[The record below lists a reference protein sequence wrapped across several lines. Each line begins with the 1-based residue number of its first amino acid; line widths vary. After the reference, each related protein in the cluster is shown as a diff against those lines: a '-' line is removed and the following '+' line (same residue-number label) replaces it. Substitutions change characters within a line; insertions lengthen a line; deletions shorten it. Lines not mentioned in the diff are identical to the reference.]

1 MNEIGVKFYIQGKD
15 IPVKSPVRSKN
26 DIDGNLIITFKIGAQ
41 GQDEVKLIFDKR
53 KYLDLKDE

>member
-1 MNEIGVKFYIQGKD
+1 MKEIGVKFFIQGKD
-15 IPVKSPVRSKN
+15 VPVKSPVRSKT
-26 DIDGNLIITFKIGAQ
+26 DIDGNLVLTFKIGVN